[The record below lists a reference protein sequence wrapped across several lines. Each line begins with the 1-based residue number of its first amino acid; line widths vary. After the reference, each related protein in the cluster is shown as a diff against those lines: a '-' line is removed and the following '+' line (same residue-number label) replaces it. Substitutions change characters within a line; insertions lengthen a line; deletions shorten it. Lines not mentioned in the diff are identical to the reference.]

1 MWILNFRGPMMK
13 QRIVW
18 LDSLKGFLI
27 LLVVVG
33 HSIQEVGMHNFP
45 GGEWIWYFIYSFHM
59 MAFFAASGFLFY
71 HKWSM
76 SENKKQFLF
85 RREFTLFVPTA
96 ILSFFS
102 ILLFVDN
109 LYFGLYFFIVSL
121 RASLS
126 VGLPDS
132 IGWLPPYH

>member
-1 MWILNFRGPMMK
+1 MK

-71 HKWSM
+71 HKWSI
-76 SENKKQFLF
+76 SENKKQFYFAENLHYLF
-85 RREFTLFVPTA
+85 LQPFCLFSVFFCFTSPINV
-96 ILSFFS
+96 
-102 ILLFVDN
+102 
-109 LYFGLYFFIVSL
+109 IVYGK
-121 RASLS
+121 R
-126 VGLPDS
+126 
-132 IGWLPPYH
+132 YC

>member
-1 MWILNFRGPMMK
+1 MK

-76 SENKKQFLF
+76 SENKKQFYFAENLHYLF
-85 RREFTLFVPTA
+85 LQPFCLFSVFFCFTSLINV
-96 ILSFFS
+96 
-102 ILLFVDN
+102 
-109 LYFGLYFFIVSL
+109 IVYGK
-121 RASLS
+121 R
-126 VGLPDS
+126 
-132 IGWLPPYH
+132 YC

>member
-1 MWILNFRGPMMK
+1 MK

-59 MAFFAASGFLFY
+59 MAFFAGFP
-71 HKWSM
+71 SM
-76 SENKKQFLF
+76 PAAAY
-85 RREFTLFVPTA
+85 FV
-96 ILSFFS
+96 IFS
-102 ILLFVDN
+102 AMGIGIPILLEKGMNKVPGLQFVFHP
-109 LYFGLYFFIVSL
+109 LH
-121 RASLS
+121 RAEKILCE
-126 VGLPDS
+126 G
-132 IGWLPPYH
+132 

>member
-1 MWILNFRGPMMK
+1 MK

-59 MAFFAASGFLFY
+59 MAFLRQVVFYFITNGQCQRIRSNFYFAENLHYLFLQPFC
-71 HKWSM
+71 
-76 SENKKQFLF
+76 LF
-85 RREFTLFVPTA
+85 SVFFCFTSPINV
-96 ILSFFS
+96 
-102 ILLFVDN
+102 
-109 LYFGLYFFIVSL
+109 IVYGK
-121 RASLS
+121 R
-126 VGLPDS
+126 
-132 IGWLPPYH
+132 YC

>member
-1 MWILNFRGPMMK
+1 MK

-96 ILSFFS
+96 ILSFS
-102 ILLFVDN
+102 V
-109 LYFGLYFFIVSL
+109 FFCFTSPTNVIVYGK
-121 RASLS
+121 R
-126 VGLPDS
+126 
-132 IGWLPPYH
+132 YC